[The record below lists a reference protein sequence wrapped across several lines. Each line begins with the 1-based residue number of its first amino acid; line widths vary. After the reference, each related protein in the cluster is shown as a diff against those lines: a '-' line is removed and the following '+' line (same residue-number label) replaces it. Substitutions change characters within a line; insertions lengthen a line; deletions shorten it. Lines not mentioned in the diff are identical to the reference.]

1 MSIVRAVVACRAQ
14 KKGYEEV
21 HVPAV
26 KHVPVEG
33 ETLVPIE
40 DLPKWAQPAFKV
52 STLSPCC
59 RRCLLL
65 GLILVLSLLLLRC
78 YGRCVLVPLLRRFR
92 GNDQVVP

>member
-1 MSIVRAVVACRAQ
+1 MAWHGRAQ

-40 DLPKWAQPAFKV
+40 DLPKWVQPAFKV
-52 STLSPCC
+52 CVLTCILGTRLSK
-59 RRCLLL
+59 
-65 GLILVLSLLLLRC
+65 RC
-78 YGRCVLVPLLRRFR
+78 YYVNPGETSFFFLASFLE
-92 GNDQVVP
+92 N